1 MENIVLVGSGGCMRE
16 LLWQIEEAN
25 KRLPRYTVLGYVDLV
40 EDLAMDAVG
49 HCKYLGD
56 DEYLVNLPMKTGVVL
71 CIGSPNKRQQLVS
84 MYKKNPNLYFPKIIL
99 SDEGMAPDYTMG
111 EGSIIS
117 RDCTIST
124 NVTIGNFV
132 FINIGSIVCHDC
144 VIGDYSTLAPRVT
157 LCGNVEVG
165 NSTYVGA
172 SATVK
177 QGINIG
183 SDVMV
188 GAGAVVVDDI
198 DNDLTVVGVPA
209 REMEQKA
216 Y

>member
-1 MENIVLVGSGGCMRE
+1 MENIILVGSGGCMRE

-56 DEYLVNLPMKTGVVL
+56 DDYLVNLPMKTGVVL
-71 CIGSPNKRQQLVS
+71 CIGNPEKRRELVS
-84 MYKKNPNLYFPKIIL
+84 LYRQNPNLYFPSIVL
-99 SDEGMAPDYTMG
+99 CDEGMAPDYTIG
-111 EGSIIS
+111 EGSIVS

-132 FINIGSIVCHDC
+132 FINIGTIVCHDSI
-144 VIGDYSTLAPRVT
+144 IGDYTTLAPRVT

-165 NSTYVGA
+165 TGSYIGV
-172 SATVK
+172 SSTVK
-177 QGINIG
+177 QGLNIG
-183 SDVMV
+183 NEVMV
-188 GAGAVVVDDI
+188 GAGAVVVEDV
-198 DNDLTVVGVPA
+198 DNYLKVVGVPA
-209 REMEQKA
+209 RPM
-216 Y
+216 